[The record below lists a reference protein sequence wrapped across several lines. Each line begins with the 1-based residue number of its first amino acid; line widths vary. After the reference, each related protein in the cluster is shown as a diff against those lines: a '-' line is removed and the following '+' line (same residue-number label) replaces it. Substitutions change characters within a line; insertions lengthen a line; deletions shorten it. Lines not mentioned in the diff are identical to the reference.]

1 MAKYAVTFLGGPEVG
16 NVATMTWGNDITG
29 TVEFTINKPV
39 IIDPAAAPQDK
50 RAFLEHIVK
59 KARGNRFFS
68 VQEARDGDDG
78 DAAQIAEVKDAAPK
92 PKRSSRAKA
101 PKAAAD

>member
-1 MAKYAVTFLGGPEVG
+1 MARYAVTFLGGPEVG
-16 NVATMTWGNDITG
+16 NVATLTWGNDITG

-59 KARGNRFFS
+59 KAQGNRFFS
-68 VQEARDGDDG
+68 VQEIGEGDE
-78 DAAQIAEVKDAAPK
+78 AAAVADIAEVKDAAPK
-92 PKRSSRAKA
+92 PKRGTK
-101 PKAAAD
+101 PKAAAA

>member
-1 MAKYAVTFLGGPEVG
+1 MAKYAVTFLGGSEVG

-68 VQEARDGDDG
+68 VQEIGEGDE
-78 DAAQIAEVKDAAPK
+78 AADIAEVKDAAPK
-92 PKRSSRAKA
+92 PKRSSWAEA